1 MTSGLPPESPRAALT
16 REQRDILAEYW
27 WRRAEGEITSWVG
40 FAHVLADLRAE
51 GSPPAAIALAERAVA
66 DELAHAKFCRD
77 WAVYFGHAGGD
88 PKPRS
93 ERPLTFRGVS
103 ERENRLLRITLCCFT
118 ETVGSFLLRRVRA
131 VITDPELRRL
141 NRRHLADELQH
152 SRVGWAH
159 LATLDAG
166 ARDSVRRHLPLLFSV
181 LPAACCE
188 GPELDREDLVP
199 FGYFTPRV
207 LRAAHDD
214 AMREVI
220 LPGIVH
226 LGIQGAA

>member
-1 MTSGLPPESPRAALT
+1 MTSALPSEALRARLT
-16 REQRDILAEYW
+16 GEQRGLLADYW

-40 FAHVLADLRAE
+40 FGHVLSDLRVE
-51 GSPPAAIALAERAVA
+51 GSPPAVIALAERAVA

-77 WAVYFGHAGGD
+77 WAVHFGHVGGD

-93 ERPLTFRGVS
+93 ERPLTFPGVS

-118 ETVGSFLLRRVRA
+118 ETAGSFLLRRVRA

-141 NRRHLADELQH
+141 NQRHLADELQH

-159 LATLDAG
+159 LATLDAS

-181 LPAACCE
+181 LPVACCE
-188 GPELDREDLVP
+188 GPELDREELIP
-199 FGYFTPRV
+199 FGYFTPCV
-207 LRAAHDD
+207 LRDAYAD

-220 LPGIVH
+220 LPGLVH
-226 LGIQGAA
+226 VGIQGAA